1 MTELNELECTLEAVL
16 FAAGD
21 SVSEGKLCSVLQID
35 KGALEVA
42 ASELADYYDF
52 NRRGI
57 RLLHLDD
64 RYQLASRGD
73 YASAV
78 RGVLETRKPQNLT
91 PSALEVLA
99 IVAYKQPVTK
109 TYIEQV
115 RGVDSTY
122 TVNSLAEKGLIE
134 DCGRL
139 DVPGRPI
146 LYRTTESFLRSF
158 GLSSVSQLPSLDSF
172 GEEDNQQLMLSELE
186 EGNKSI
192 DLPVE
197 KENAELDAVSQESE
211 A

>member
-21 SVSEGKLCSVLQID
+21 SVSEGKLCAVLQID
-35 KGALEVA
+35 KGALEEA
-42 ASELADYYDF
+42 ARELADYYDF

-64 RYQLASRGD
+64 RYQLASRGE

-122 TVNSLAEKGLIE
+122 TVSSLAEKGLIE

-172 GEEDNQQLMLSELE
+172 GEADNQQLMLSELE
-186 EGNKSI
+186 EGGAAV
-192 DLPVE
+192 LPE
-197 KENAELDAVSQESE
+197 EQGRAEPDAVLQESE
-211 A
+211 D

>member
-122 TVNSLAEKGLIE
+122 TVNSLAEKGLLE

-146 LYRTTESFLRSF
+146 L
-158 GLSSVSQLPSLDSF
+158 
-172 GEEDNQQLMLSELE
+172 
-186 EGNKSI
+186 
-192 DLPVE
+192 
-197 KENAELDAVSQESE
+197 
-211 A
+211 